1 MQFSSLL
8 LRVDQTK
15 HFDFGGSSWLI
26 HRDGG
31 PFDTQFCMA
40 FILSG

>member
-8 LRVDQTK
+8 SRADQTK
-15 HFDFGGSSWLI
+15 HLDFGGSSWLI

-31 PFDTQFCMA
+31 SFNNQICME
-40 FILSG
+40 FIL

>member
-8 LRVDQTK
+8 LKADQPK
-15 HFDFGGSSWLI
+15 HLDFGGSSWLI

-31 PFDTQFCMA
+31 PFDTQFYMA
-40 FILSG
+40 FILSR